1 MKKASKAKQTA
12 RLFCLGR
19 LLQKGKTRSAFISAL
34 TTTDVKAERFAC
46 GERRVCQKKRRRP
59 TVRESFSPQEIRYL
73 KLLRKQYRTI
83 QEASAEVA
91 HLRAVLRLPKGTEHF
106 LSDLHGEHAAFLH
119 ILHNASGVIK
129 RKINDLYGDI
139 LSSHERDM
147 LSTLIYY
154 PDEKLALLKKQGIV
168 NAEWYR
174 LTIYRLLEVC
184 RMCSVKYTRKRVRD
198 AMPRGMGA
206 LMEEMLL
213 SDNTP
218 DKEGYYREVMQSIL
232 ETGQSDAMIIALSGV
247 IQALAIDRLHIIGDI
262 FDRGPRADLIMDAL
276 ENYHQVDVQWGNH
289 DIAWMGAAALSEAC
303 IAQVIVTSV
312 KYGNLETL
320 EVGYGISLRPLA
332 TLAAA
337 CYAEDPCEAFLP
349 RDNGEELH
357 EDEMELARMHKAAAI
372 LQFKLEGQLLSRHPE
387 YRMESRR
394 ILHHIDFENRTVEI
408 DGKAYPLRSCA
419 FPTIDPADP
428 YALTPLE
435 REVMERMVLEFAH
448 SEKLQRHVQFLYS
461 AGGMYLR
468 CNGNLLYH
476 GCIPMEKNG
485 DFAIVPVHVDE
496 QLRGREATDA
506 ADVKA
511 RQGYFSTLG
520 TQERENGQDFL
531 WYLGS
536 GPNSP
541 LFGKDKM
548 ATFER
553 YFVAD
558 KATHVENKNPYYDFQ
573 NDEQTAL
580 RILGEF
586 GLSDSGFIINGHVP
600 VKLGQGESPIRA
612 GGRLLV
618 IDGGLSRAYQPVTG
632 IAGYT
637 LIFTSHELNLVAHQP
652 FESTA
657 AAISAEQDIH
667 SVQSLVKQMPRR
679 LLIDD
684 TDEGEDLRC
693 RIDDLMRLITAY
705 RKGVIKEARG

>member
-1 MKKASKAKQTA
+1 M
-12 RLFCLGR
+12 
-19 LLQKGKTRSAFISAL
+19 
-34 TTTDVKAERFAC
+34 
-46 GERRVCQKKRRRP
+46 
-59 TVRESFSPQEIRYL
+59 REEPFSPQDIRYL
-73 KLLRKQYRTI
+73 NLLRKQYRTI

-91 HLRAVLRLPKGTEHF
+91 HLRAVLHLPKGTEHF

-129 RKINDLYGDI
+129 RKINDLYKDI
-139 LSSHERDM
+139 LSTHERDM

-154 PDEKLALLKKQGIV
+154 PDEKLALLKKQKV
-168 NAEWYR
+168 VCEEWYR
-174 LTIYRLLEVC
+174 LTIYRLVEVC
-184 RMCSVKYTRKRVRD
+184 RVCSVKYTRKRVRD
-198 AMPRGMGA
+198 AMPREMGA
-206 LMEEMLL
+206 LIEELLL
-213 SDNTP
+213 SDGTP

-232 ETGQSDAMIIALSGV
+232 ETGQADAMIIALSRV

-320 EVGYGISLRPLA
+320 EVGYGISLRPLS
-332 TLAAA
+332 TLAMT
-337 CYAEDPCEAFLP
+337 CYGDDPCEAFLP
-349 RDNGEELH
+349 RDNGEELQD
-357 EDEMELARMHKAAAI
+357 DEMELARMHKAAAI
-372 LQFKLEGQLLSRHPE
+372 LQFKLEGQLLERHPE
-387 YRMESRR
+387 YGMESRR
-394 ILHHIDFENRTVEI
+394 LLHRIDFENKTVEV
-408 DGKAYPLRSCA
+408 DGTVYPLRSCS
-419 FPTIDPADP
+419 FPTVDPADP

-435 REVMERMVLEFAH
+435 REVMDRLVLEFAH

-476 GCIPMEKNG
+476 GCIPMEEDG
-485 DFAIVPVHVDE
+485 SFAPIPVSAKSS
-496 QLRGREATDA
+496 LSGRAAIDA
-506 ADVKA
+506 ADQLA
-511 RQGYFSTLG
+511 RQGYFAKLG
-520 TQERENGQDFL
+520 QKQRQTGQDFL

-541 LFGKDKM
+541 LFGKSKM

-553 YFVAD
+553 YFIAD
-558 KATHVENKNPYYDFQ
+558 KATHAEVKNAYYDYQ
-573 NDEQTAL
+573 NDEATAL
-580 RILGEF
+580 RILREF
-586 GLSDSGFIINGHVP
+586 DLSDSGFIINGHVP
-600 VKLGQGESPIRA
+600 VKLSKGESPIKA
-612 GGRLLV
+612 GGKLLV

-657 AAISAEQDIH
+657 SAISSEQDIH

-679 LLIDD
+679 LLIAD
-684 TDEGEDLRC
+684 TDDGAALRE
-693 RIDDLMRLITAY
+693 RIDDLMALIEAY
-705 RKGVIKEARG
+705 RSGVIKEARG

>member
-1 MKKASKAKQTA
+1 MNEE
-12 RLFCLGR
+12 RLS
-19 LLQKGKTRSAFISAL
+19 QQ
-34 TTTDVKAERFAC
+34 D
-46 GERRVCQKKRRRP
+46 
-59 TVRESFSPQEIRYL
+59 IRYL
-73 KLLRKQYRTI
+73 QLLRRQYRTI

-129 RKINDLYGDI
+129 RKINDLYKDI
-139 LSSHERDM
+139 LSTHERDM
-147 LSTLIYY
+147 LSTLIYS
-154 PDEKLALLKKQGIV
+154 PDEKLALLKKQGV
-168 NAEWYR
+168 VDEEWYR
-174 LTIYRLLEVC
+174 LTIYRLVEVC

-198 AMPRGMGA
+198 AMPREMGA
-206 LMEEMLL
+206 LIEELLL
-213 SDNTP
+213 SDGTP
-218 DKEGYYREVMQSIL
+218 EKEGYYREVMQSIL
-232 ETGQSDAMIIALSGV
+232 ETGQADAMIIAISRV

-262 FDRGPRADLIMDAL
+262 FDRGPRADLILDAL

-312 KYGNLETL
+312 KYGNVETL

-332 TLAAA
+332 TLAMA
-337 CYAEDPCEAFLP
+337 CYGDDPCEAFLP
-349 RDNGEELH
+349 RDNGEELQD
-357 EDEMELARMHKAAAI
+357 DEMELARMHKAAAI
-372 LQFKLEGQLLSRHPE
+372 LQFKLEGQLIARHPE
-387 YRMESRR
+387 YGMEGRR
-394 ILHHIDFENRTVEI
+394 LLHRIDFGKKTVTV
-408 DGKAYPLRSCA
+408 DGVVYPLRSCR
-419 FPTIDPADP
+419 FPTIDPANP
-428 YALTPLE
+428 YELTPLE
-435 REVMERMVLEFAH
+435 REVMDRLVLEFAH

-476 GCIPMEKNG
+476 GCIPMEKDG
-485 DFAIVPVHVDE
+485 AFAPIPVSAGSS
-496 QLRGREATDA
+496 LCGRAAIDA
-506 ADVKA
+506 ADQLA
-511 RQGYFSTLG
+511 RQGYFASLG
-520 TQERENGQDFL
+520 QRKRQDGQDFL

-541 LFGKDKM
+541 LFGKEKM

-553 YFVAD
+553 YFIAD
-558 KATHVENKNPYYDFQ
+558 KNAHTEVKNAYYDYQ
-573 NDEQTAL
+573 NDEATAL
-580 RILGEF
+580 RILREF
-586 GLSDSGFIINGHVP
+586 DLSENGFIINGHVP
-600 VKLGQGESPIRA
+600 VKLGKGESPIKA
-612 GGRLLV
+612 GGKLLV

-657 AAISAEQDIH
+657 SAISAEQDIH

-684 TDEGEDLRC
+684 TDEGEALRQ
-693 RIDDLMRLITAY
+693 RIDDLMALIAAY
-705 RKGVIKEARG
+705 RSGVIKEARG

>member
-1 MKKASKAKQTA
+1 M
-12 RLFCLGR
+12 
-19 LLQKGKTRSAFISAL
+19 
-34 TTTDVKAERFAC
+34 
-46 GERRVCQKKRRRP
+46 
-59 TVRESFSPQEIRYL
+59 REEPFSPQDIRYL
-73 KLLRKQYRTI
+73 NLLRKQYRTI

-129 RKINDLYGDI
+129 RKINDLYKDI
-139 LSSHERDM
+139 LSTHERDM

-154 PDEKLALLKKQGIV
+154 PDEKLALLKKQKV
-168 NAEWYR
+168 VCEEWYR
-174 LTIYRLLEVC
+174 LTIYRLVEVC
-184 RMCSVKYTRKRVRD
+184 RVCSVKYTRKRVRD
-198 AMPRGMGA
+198 AMPREMGA
-206 LMEEMLL
+206 LIEELLL
-213 SDNTP
+213 SDGTP

-232 ETGQSDAMIIALSGV
+232 ETGQADAMIIALSRV

-320 EVGYGISLRPLA
+320 EVGYGISLRPLS
-332 TLAAA
+332 TLAMT
-337 CYAEDPCEAFLP
+337 CYGDDPCEAFLP
-349 RDNGEELH
+349 RDNGEELQD
-357 EDEMELARMHKAAAI
+357 DEMELARMHKAAAI
-372 LQFKLEGQLLSRHPE
+372 LQFKLEGQLLERHPE
-387 YRMESRR
+387 YGMESRR
-394 ILHHIDFENRTVEI
+394 LLHRIDFENKTVEV
-408 DGKAYPLRSCA
+408 DGTVYPLRSCS
-419 FPTIDPADP
+419 FPTVDPADP

-435 REVMERMVLEFAH
+435 REVMDRLVLEFAH

-476 GCIPMEKNG
+476 GCIPMEEDG
-485 DFAIVPVHVDE
+485 SFAPIPVSAKSS
-496 QLRGREATDA
+496 LSGRVAIDA
-506 ADVKA
+506 ADQLA
-511 RQGYFSTLG
+511 RQGYFAKLG
-520 TQERENGQDFL
+520 QKQRQTGQDFL

-541 LFGKDKM
+541 LFGKSKM

-553 YFVAD
+553 YFIAD
-558 KATHVENKNPYYDFQ
+558 KASHAEVKNAYYDYQ
-573 NDEQTAL
+573 NDEATAL
-580 RILGEF
+580 RILREF
-586 GLSDSGFIINGHVP
+586 DLSDSGFIINGHVP
-600 VKLGQGESPIRA
+600 VKLSKGESPIKA
-612 GGRLLV
+612 GGKLLV

-657 AAISAEQDIH
+657 SAISSEQDIH

-679 LLIDD
+679 LLIAD
-684 TDEGEDLRC
+684 TDDGAALRE
-693 RIDDLMRLITAY
+693 RIDDLMALIEAY
-705 RKGVIKEARG
+705 RSGVIKEARG

>member
-1 MKKASKAKQTA
+1 MRDEQQFTA
-12 RLFCLGR
+12 
-19 LLQKGKTRSAFISAL
+19 Q
-34 TTTDVKAERFAC
+34 D
-46 GERRVCQKKRRRP
+46 
-59 TVRESFSPQEIRYL
+59 IRYL
-73 KLLRKQYRTI
+73 QLLRKQYRTI

-91 HLRAVLRLPKGTEHF
+91 HLRAVMRLPKGTEHF

-129 RKINDLYGDI
+129 RKINDLYKDI
-139 LSSHERDM
+139 LSTHERDM

-154 PDEKLALLKKQGIV
+154 PDEKLALLKKQKV
-168 NAEWYR
+168 VCEEWYR
-174 LTIYRLLEVC
+174 LTIYRLVEVC
-184 RMCSVKYTRKRVRD
+184 RVCSVKYTRKRVRD
-198 AMPRGMGA
+198 TMPREMGA
-206 LMEEMLL
+206 LIEELLL
-213 SDNTP
+213 SDGTP

-232 ETGQSDAMIIALSGV
+232 ETGQADAMIIALSRV

-320 EVGYGISLRPLA
+320 EVGYGISLRPLS
-332 TLAAA
+332 TLAMT
-337 CYAEDPCEAFLP
+337 CYGDDPCEAFLP
-349 RDNGEELH
+349 RDNGEELQD
-357 EDEMELARMHKAAAI
+357 DEMELARMHKAAAI
-372 LQFKLEGQLLSRHPE
+372 LQFKLEGQLLERHPE
-387 YRMESRR
+387 YGMESRR
-394 ILHHIDFENRTVEI
+394 LLHRIDFENKTVEV
-408 DGKAYPLRSCA
+408 DGTVYPLRSCS
-419 FPTIDPADP
+419 FPTVDPADP

-435 REVMERMVLEFAH
+435 REVMDRLVLEFAH

-476 GCIPMEKNG
+476 GCIPMEEDG
-485 DFAIVPVHVDE
+485 SFAPIPVSAKSS
-496 QLRGREATDA
+496 LSGRAAIDA
-506 ADVKA
+506 ADQLA
-511 RQGYFSTLG
+511 RQGYFAKLG
-520 TQERENGQDFL
+520 QQQRQTGQDFL

-541 LFGKDKM
+541 LFGKSKM

-553 YFVAD
+553 YFIAD
-558 KATHVENKNPYYDFQ
+558 KASHAEVKNAYYDYQ
-573 NDEQTAL
+573 NDEATAL
-580 RILGEF
+580 RILREF
-586 GLSDSGFIINGHVP
+586 DLSDSGFIINGHVP
-600 VKLGQGESPIRA
+600 VKLSKGESPIKA
-612 GGRLLV
+612 GGKLLV

-657 AAISAEQDIH
+657 SAISSEQDIH

-679 LLIDD
+679 LLIAD
-684 TDEGEDLRC
+684 TDDGAALRE
-693 RIDDLMRLITAY
+693 RIDDLMALIEAY
-705 RKGVIKEARG
+705 RSGVIKEARG

>member
-1 MKKASKAKQTA
+1 M
-12 RLFCLGR
+12 
-19 LLQKGKTRSAFISAL
+19 
-34 TTTDVKAERFAC
+34 
-46 GERRVCQKKRRRP
+46 
-59 TVRESFSPQEIRYL
+59 RESFSPQEIRYL

-232 ETGQSDAMIIALSGV
+232 ETGQSDAMIIALSDV

-337 CYAEDPCEAFLP
+337 CYADDPCEAFLP

-435 REVMERMVLEFAH
+435 REVMERMALEFAH

-485 DFAIVPVHVDE
+485 DFAAVPVHTDE
-496 QLRGREATDA
+496 ALRGREAIDA

-511 RQGYFSTLG
+511 RQGYFSTPG
-520 TQERENGQDFL
+520 TLEREDGQDFL

-553 YFVAD
+553 YFLAE
-558 KATHVENKNPYYDFQ
+558 KETHKEVKNPYYDMLE
-573 NDEQTAL
+573 NEEVLD
-580 RILGEF
+580 RILREF
-586 GLSDSGFIINGHVP
+586 GLEPEGAHIINGHVP
-600 VKLGQGESPIRA
+600 VKSKDGESPLKC
-612 GGRLLV
+612 GGKLLV
-618 IDGGLSRAYQPVTG
+618 IDGGFSRAYQKETG

-637 LIFTSHELNLVAHQP
+637 LIYNSYGLILAAHDP
-652 FESTA
+652 FESTE
-657 AAISAEQDIH
+657 AAIEKESDIH
-667 SVQSLVKQMPRR
+667 SESRMVKWVPERKCVG
-679 LLIDD
+679 D
-684 TDEGEDLRC
+684 TDIGRELKEKIKDLEK
-693 RIDDLMRLITAY
+693 LLNAY
-705 RKGVIKEARG
+705 YSGAIAEKFTR

>member
-1 MKKASKAKQTA
+1 M
-12 RLFCLGR
+12 REPF
-19 LLQKGKTRSAFISAL
+19 SA
-34 TTTDVKAERFAC
+34 
-46 GERRVCQKKRRRP
+46 
-59 TVRESFSPQEIRYL
+59 QEIRYL

-83 QEASAEVA
+83 QEASSEVA

-129 RKINDLYGDI
+129 RKINDLYGDL

-168 NAEWYR
+168 NEEWYR

-184 RMCSVKYTRKRVRD
+184 RVCSVKYTRKRVRD
-198 AMPRGMGA
+198 AMPRGMGS

-232 ETGQSDAMIIALSGV
+232 ETGQSDALIIALSGV
-247 IQALAIDRLHIIGDI
+247 IQTLAIDRLHIIGDI

-337 CYAEDPCEAFLP
+337 CYGDDPCEAFLP

-387 YRMESRR
+387 YGMDNRR
-394 ILHHIDFENRTVEI
+394 LLDHIDFEKKTVEI
-408 DGKAYPLRSCA
+408 DGQEYALRSCH
-419 FPTIDPADP
+419 FPTIDPDDP

-435 REVMERMVLEFAH
+435 KGGHGAH
-448 SEKLQRHVQFLYS
+448 GVGVCPFRKAPAACAVPLQCGRHVPALQRKSALSRLYS
-461 AGGMYLR
+461 
-468 CNGNLLYH
+468 
-476 GCIPMEKNG
+476 
-485 DFAIVPVHVDE
+485 D
-496 QLRGREATDA
+496 
-506 ADVKA
+506 
-511 RQGYFSTLG
+511 
-520 TQERENGQDFL
+520 
-531 WYLGS
+531 
-536 GPNSP
+536 
-541 LFGKDKM
+541 
-548 ATFER
+548 
-553 YFVAD
+553 
-558 KATHVENKNPYYDFQ
+558 
-573 NDEQTAL
+573 
-580 RILGEF
+580 
-586 GLSDSGFIINGHVP
+586 
-600 VKLGQGESPIRA
+600 GQGRF
-612 GGRLLV
+612 V
-618 IDGGLSRAYQPVTG
+618 
-632 IAGYT
+632 
-637 LIFTSHELNLVAHQP
+637 
-652 FESTA
+652 
-657 AAISAEQDIH
+657 
-667 SVQSLVKQMPRR
+667 
-679 LLIDD
+679 
-684 TDEGEDLRC
+684 RC
-693 RIDDLMRLITAY
+693 CACP
-705 RKGVIKEARG
+705 

>member
-1 MKKASKAKQTA
+1 M
-12 RLFCLGR
+12 
-19 LLQKGKTRSAFISAL
+19 
-34 TTTDVKAERFAC
+34 
-46 GERRVCQKKRRRP
+46 
-59 TVRESFSPQEIRYL
+59 RESFSPQEIRYL

-154 PDEKLALLKKQGIV
+154 PDEKLALLKKQGVV

-198 AMPRGMGA
+198 AMPREMGA

-247 IQALAIDRLHIIGDI
+247 IQVLAIDRLHIIGDI

-337 CYAEDPCEAFLP
+337 CYADDPCEAFLP

-357 EDEMELARMHKAAAI
+357 EDEMELARMHI
-372 LQFKLEGQLLSRHPE
+372 HS
-387 YRMESRR
+387 
-394 ILHHIDFENRTVEI
+394 
-408 DGKAYPLRSCA
+408 
-419 FPTIDPADP
+419 TIIERDPARCRVMKTLLPEATIICADGTKP
-428 YALTPLE
+428 DVLREEGLPEADALVTLTESDETNLIISSFAYHEKVPKIVTKVDEDNFIQLAE
-435 REVMERMVLEFAH
+435 SYGLTTIIQPADVTAGRIVEYVRWMQNSAHSSGVETLRMVADGQAEALEFIVRAE
-448 SEKLQRHVQFLYS
+448 SQFLDVPLKALKLKDS
-461 AGGMYLR
+461 VLVASIIRRGKCRVPSGNDAIELGDRVVVVTTNHGM
-468 CNGNLLYH
+468 
-476 GCIPMEKNG
+476 
-485 DFAIVPVHVDE
+485 
-496 QLRGREATDA
+496 
-506 ADVKA
+506 
-511 RQGYFSTLG
+511 
-520 TQERENGQDFL
+520 
-531 WYLGS
+531 
-536 GPNSP
+536 
-541 LFGKDKM
+541 
-548 ATFER
+548 
-553 YFVAD
+553 
-558 KATHVENKNPYYDFQ
+558 
-573 NDEQTAL
+573 
-580 RILGEF
+580 
-586 GLSDSGFIINGHVP
+586 
-600 VKLGQGESPIRA
+600 
-612 GGRLLV
+612 
-618 IDGGLSRAYQPVTG
+618 
-632 IAGYT
+632 
-637 LIFTSHELNLVAHQP
+637 HELK
-652 FESTA
+652 
-657 AAISAEQDIH
+657 DI
-667 SVQSLVKQMPRR
+667 LK
-679 LLIDD
+679 
-684 TDEGEDLRC
+684 
-693 RIDDLMRLITAY
+693 
-705 RKGVIKEARG
+705 

>member
-1 MKKASKAKQTA
+1 M
-12 RLFCLGR
+12 
-19 LLQKGKTRSAFISAL
+19 
-34 TTTDVKAERFAC
+34 
-46 GERRVCQKKRRRP
+46 
-59 TVRESFSPQEIRYL
+59 REEPFSPQDIRYL
-73 KLLRKQYRTI
+73 NLLRKQYRTI

-129 RKINDLYGDI
+129 RKINDLYKDI
-139 LSSHERDM
+139 LSTHERDM

-154 PDEKLALLKKQGIV
+154 PDEKLALLKKQKV
-168 NAEWYR
+168 VCEEWYR
-174 LTIYRLLEVC
+174 LTIYRLVEVC
-184 RMCSVKYTRKRVRD
+184 RVCSVKYTRKRVRD
-198 AMPRGMGA
+198 AMPKEMGA
-206 LMEEMLL
+206 LIEELLL
-213 SDNTP
+213 SDGTP

-232 ETGQSDAMIIALSGV
+232 ETGQADAMIIALSRV
-247 IQALAIDRLHIIGDI
+247 IQTLAIDRLHIIGDI

-320 EVGYGISLRPLA
+320 EVGYGISLRPLS
-332 TLAAA
+332 TLAMT
-337 CYAEDPCEAFLP
+337 CYGDDPCEAFLP
-349 RDNGEELH
+349 RDNGEELQD
-357 EDEMELARMHKAAAI
+357 DEMELARMHKAAAI
-372 LQFKLEGQLLSRHPE
+372 LQFKLEGQLLERHPE
-387 YRMESRR
+387 YGMESRR
-394 ILHHIDFENRTVEI
+394 LLHRIDFANRTVEV
-408 DGKAYPLRSCA
+408 GGTVYPLRSCS
-419 FPTIDPADP
+419 FPTVDPADP

-435 REVMERMVLEFAH
+435 REVMDRLVLEFAH

-476 GCIPMEKNG
+476 GCIPMEEDG
-485 DFAIVPVHVDE
+485 SFAPIPVSAKSC
-496 QLRGREATDA
+496 LSGRVAIDA
-506 ADVKA
+506 ADQLA
-511 RQGYFSTLG
+511 RQGYFAKLG
-520 TQERENGQDFL
+520 QQQRQTGQDFL

-541 LFGKDKM
+541 LFGKSKM

-553 YFVAD
+553 YFIAD
-558 KATHVENKNPYYDFQ
+558 KAAHAEVKNAYYDYQ
-573 NDEQTAL
+573 NDEETAL
-580 RILGEF
+580 RILREF
-586 GLSDSGFIINGHVP
+586 DLSDSGFIINGHVP
-600 VKLGQGESPIRA
+600 VKLSKGESPIKA
-612 GGRLLV
+612 GGKLLV

-657 AAISAEQDIH
+657 SAISSEQDIH
-667 SVQSLVKQMPRR
+667 SVQSLVKQMPHR
-679 LLIDD
+679 LLIAD
-684 TDEGEDLRC
+684 TDDGDALRE
-693 RIDDLMRLITAY
+693 RIDDLMALIEAY
-705 RKGVIKEARG
+705 RSGVIKEVRG

>member
-139 LSSHERDM
+139 LPSHERDM

-332 TLAAA
+332 ALCIRASSISSS
-337 CYAEDPCEAFLP
+337 CSSSP
-349 RDNGEELH
+349 
-357 EDEMELARMHKAAAI
+357 
-372 LQFKLEGQLLSRHPE
+372 LSR
-387 YRMESRR
+387 
-394 ILHHIDFENRTVEI
+394 
-408 DGKAYPLRSCA
+408 GKNAS
-419 FPTIDPADP
+419 
-428 YALTPLE
+428 
-435 REVMERMVLEFAH
+435 H
-448 SEKLQRHVQFLYS
+448 GSS
-461 AGGMYLR
+461 A
-468 CNGNLLYH
+468 
-476 GCIPMEKNG
+476 
-485 DFAIVPVHVDE
+485 
-496 QLRGREATDA
+496 
-506 ADVKA
+506 
-511 RQGYFSTLG
+511 
-520 TQERENGQDFL
+520 
-531 WYLGS
+531 
-536 GPNSP
+536 
-541 LFGKDKM
+541 
-548 ATFER
+548 
-553 YFVAD
+553 
-558 KATHVENKNPYYDFQ
+558 
-573 NDEQTAL
+573 
-580 RILGEF
+580 
-586 GLSDSGFIINGHVP
+586 
-600 VKLGQGESPIRA
+600 
-612 GGRLLV
+612 
-618 IDGGLSRAYQPVTG
+618 
-632 IAGYT
+632 
-637 LIFTSHELNLVAHQP
+637 
-652 FESTA
+652 
-657 AAISAEQDIH
+657 
-667 SVQSLVKQMPRR
+667 
-679 LLIDD
+679 
-684 TDEGEDLRC
+684 
-693 RIDDLMRLITAY
+693 
-705 RKGVIKEARG
+705 